1 MKRFFTLLAAGLL
14 LLASCDPNPVL
25 SLNPETLTFSAE
37 GGSES
42 IAVTA
47 NNSWNILLENSED
60 FFTVSPLSGTGDGYI
75 TVTAQPYL
83 SVGKRSA
90 QIVIICSSHDV
101 ALTKTVRIEQLGE
114 KLY

>member
-60 FFTVSPLSGTGDGYI
+60 FFTVSPLSGS
-75 TVTAQPYL
+75 VQAQPL
-83 SVGKRSA
+83 PTLACGKYDKFFQGIPR
-90 QIVIICSSHDV
+90 
-101 ALTKTVRIEQLGE
+101 TGP
-114 KLY
+114 

>member
-1 MKRFFTLLAAGLL
+1 MKRFFTLLAAGLF